1 MSTWAKNHAREI
13 AILIANLLL
22 LALLAGTTHGF
33 FTLANLADLFLAN
46 MPVMLVALGMTLII
60 LTGQIDISV
69 GAVFALCSV
78 AAALAARAG
87 APTSV
92 FLLVATAIGIA
103 CGALNGALSAYGRIP
118 SIVVTLATAVV
129 LRDGLRWGTEG
140 AWVGDLPPF
149 FQRFGLPQGGYT
161 LLVLLVTCALTVA
174 CATGLRGLRAGR
186 AVFATGSNEAA
197 AKQLGINTNGI
208 VFAVFA
214 ITGALTGLAATLN
227 AVRFNQVPSNSGI
240 GLEMKVIAAVAVGGA
255 AITGGS
261 ATVLGTVLGV
271 VLLGLIG
278 PALTFLGVSAYWEKA
293 LQGGI
298 ILLAV
303 SANVLGSYRLRRR
316 ARGVAVAA

>member
-78 AAALAARAG
+78 TAGLSGRAG
-87 APTSV
+87 APTPV
-92 FLLVATAIGIA
+92 FLLVATAVGIA
-103 CGALNGALSAYGRIP
+103 CGALNGALSAYSRIP

-140 AWVGDLPPF
+140 AWVGDLPPL

-161 LLVLLVTCALTVA
+161 LLVLLVTCVLTIVCAL
-174 CATGLRGLRAGR
+174 GLRFLRAGR

-197 AKQLGINTNGI
+197 AKQLGINTNSI

-227 AVRFNQVPSNSGI
+227 AVRFNQIPSNSGI

-316 ARGVAVAA
+316 TRGVTVAA